1 MKSFFILLIG
11 VIIGTVAGLLTRP
24 SFFLVGQLDWMNVLS
39 KGYFVGAIEGFFTQ
53 GMIDESFFHVLKFQ
67 GAGIGVGLF
76 LLIIMAFMGGKSKNK
91 SSKKK

>member
-39 KGYFVGAIEGFFTQ
+39 KGYFVGA
-53 GMIDESFFHVLKFQ
+53 K
-67 GAGIGVGLF
+67 
-76 LLIIMAFMGGKSKNK
+76 MA
-91 SSKKK
+91 